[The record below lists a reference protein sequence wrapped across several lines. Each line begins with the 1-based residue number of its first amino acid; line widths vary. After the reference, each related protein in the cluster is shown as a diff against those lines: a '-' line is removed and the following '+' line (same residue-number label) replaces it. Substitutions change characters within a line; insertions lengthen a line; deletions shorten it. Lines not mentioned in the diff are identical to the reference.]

1 MPIMRWLQKLFSSR
15 PAPADVDR
23 STLRRND
30 PCWCGSGKKYK
41 KCHLAKDSAER
52 IEAAYAARVAA
63 QRPREGGLT
72 RSAAKPKA
80 RPQEANEWKGGKGDK
95 S

>member
-15 PAPADVDR
+15 PAPAGVDR
-23 STLRRND
+23 EALRRND

-52 IEAAYAARVAA
+52 IEAAFAARTAA
-63 QRPREGGLT
+63 QRKGGDGLT
-72 RSAAKPKA
+72 RGAAKPKA
-80 RPQEANEWKGGKGDK
+80 RQPEEASQWKGGKR
-95 S
+95 

>member
-15 PAPADVDR
+15 PAPSGVDR

-41 KCHLAKDSAER
+41 RCHLAKDTAER
-52 IEAAYAARVAA
+52 IEAAHAARVAA
-63 QRPREGGLT
+63 QRKGGDGLT
-72 RSAAKPKA
+72 RRAATPKA
-80 RPQEANEWKGGKGDK
+80 RRPQEAKEWKGGKG
-95 S
+95 